1 MASLLSVAE
10 FRAIVT
16 TGIDDTSLQTI
27 IEREEAIMVSRIGAP
42 NDGVASLT
50 KVVRGGATNVYL
62 PHRIASVTSVEERDT
77 GAYTTV
83 ASSLYEVWEDGGRI
97 ERLYVRWGV
106 RVRVV
111 YVPADDRPNRK
122 AATIELVRGAI
133 ERTAMKKESVAQE
146 YSYEAPDWEYERTRI
161 YRTLVFTE
169 A

>member
-1 MASLLSVAE
+1 MASLLTLAE
-10 FRAIVT
+10 LRAVVT
-16 TGIDDTSLQTI
+16 TGMDNADLQAVID
-27 IEREEAIMVSRIGAP
+27 REEAIMTSRIGAP
-42 NDGVASLT
+42 NDGIASIT
-50 KVVRGGATNVYL
+50 KIVRGSATNVYL

-77 GAYTTV
+77 GAYATV
-83 ASSLYEVWEDGGRI
+83 ASDLYEVWEDGGRI
-97 ERLYVRWGV
+97 ERLYVRWGA

-111 YVPADDRPNRK
+111 YVPADDRPKRK

-133 ERTAMKKESVAQE
+133 ERTAMKKESVAHE